1 MLDVGNIESLIAP
14 ALPFRRGR
22 GDGRLI
28 EARTKNSIMKRSF
41 SLIVAAMVA
50 MLVNAV
56 APNGSGT
63 YYQNANGMNGAA
75 LKTALCDII
84 YNRTEKSYNYL
95 WTAFRTTD
103 KTSDGMVWDMYSD
116 MTNYEF
122 GGPAQGANYSKEGD
136 SYNREHS
143 FPKSWFGGEVMPMYT
158 DLHHMYPTDGFVN
171 NKRGNYP
178 FGETNG
184 NSYKSHNDF
193 SKLGS
198 CTYPGYTGTVF
209 EPADEYKGDFARTYF
224 YMVTCY
230 EEKLHDWYSKN
241 SESRATIDGSKY
253 PGFQT
258 WQLNMLLEWAAADQ
272 VSDKETARNNAVAG
286 IQGNR
291 NPFIDYPGL
300 EQYIWGSKK
309 DDTFSYNNYVL
320 PTEYAG
326 YNSGSGSGGQGGEM
340 TGDSYVKVTS
350 TASLTSGQYLIVYE
364 EGSVVF
370 DGSLTALDAAGNTQS
385 VSISNNAIAATTTI
399 NGYAFTYDA
408 TSKTLKSASGYYIG
422 QTSDANG
429 MASNTSTTY
438 TNTITI
444 DENGNADIVSGSA
457 HLRYNNANDQNR
469 FRYYKSSSYTGQK
482 AIQLY
487 KFVEGVKADPIFN
500 GLADVSVDWG
510 SALTLTKGT
519 TGTPNIVTNGDV
531 TLSSLNED
539 VVSVSGLTITPVAV
553 GTTMIIVNTSATTT
567 YNAGSVMFPITVNAP
582 EGKETAKPSE
592 SGLLFGETFGNN
604 SSSARV
610 WDDSYSVKSGVL
622 SVYSGIT
629 GYTITNAKQ
638 SKNNTGSTLS
648 GLIQTTPGTDASVI
662 IGPLNVTSYSSLYLT
677 YQWKAGSIGGTYS
690 TKAYYATSSNGTYS
704 ELTGTGNGATTFV
717 ERAYS
722 LPAAAQVSTLYLK
735 IVWNTSNTNGVI
747 DEVRLTGSS
756 PSTLSV
762 TLKDQGYA
770 TYCSEYPL
778 DFSDNETADY
788 SAWQVTG
795 VNGTAITFAQ
805 ITGSI
810 KGGQGILLKGE
821 AGATIEL
828 TSVDSENVLNGNL
841 LEGTLVPWFVETDQ
855 YYGLSG
861 KKFVKV
867 KPGTVSAGKALLPAS
882 ILGGNDIKAYTF
894 EFEDEATA
902 IKTVDN
908 GQLTTDGVIYNLAG
922 QRLGRM
928 QKGINIVNGK
938 KILF

>member
-1 MLDVGNIESLIAP
+1 MLDVGYIESLIAP

-56 APNGSGT
+56 APNGSET
-63 YYQNANGMNGAA
+63 YYQNANGKNGAA
-75 LKTALCDII
+75 LKTALRGII
-84 YNRTEKSYNYL
+84 YNRTEKSYDYL

-103 KTSDGMVWDMYSD
+103 SRNGMVWDMYSD
-116 MTNYEF
+116 MTNYVF
-122 GGPAQGANYSKEGD
+122 GGSAQGANYSKEGD

-230 EEKLHDWYSKN
+230 EEKLADWYSKN

-258 WQLNMLLEWAAADQ
+258 WQLNMLLEWAADDP
-272 VSDKETARNNAVAG
+272 VSDKETDRNNAVAG

-340 TGDSYVKVTS
+340 TADSYVKVTS

-370 DGSLTALDAAGNTQS
+370 NGSLTTLDAAGNTQS
-385 VSISNNAIAATTTI
+385 VSISNNTIAATTTI

-429 MASNTSTTY
+429 LASSTTSTTY

-444 DENGNADIVSGSA
+444 DGNGNADIVSNSA
-457 HLRYNNANDQNR
+457 HLRYNNGNDQNR

-519 TGTPNIVTNGDV
+519 YSTSNFVTDGAV
-531 TLSSLNED
+531 TLTSLNEG
-539 VVSVSGLTITPVAV
+539 VVTVSGLTITPVAV
-553 GTTMIIVNTSATTT
+553 GTTLISVSTSATTN
-567 YNAGSVMFPITVNAP
+567 YNAGSMMFPITVNAP

-604 SSSARV
+604 TGSARE
-610 WDDSYSVKSGVL
+610 WSDSYSVKSGVL

-629 GYTITNAKQ
+629 GYTIANAKQ

-648 GLIQTTPGTDASVI
+648 GLMQSTQGTEASII
-662 IGPLNVTSYSSLYLT
+662 IGPLNVADYNNLGLT
-677 YQWKAGSIGGTYS
+677 YQWKAGSINSTYY

-735 IVWNTSNTNGVI
+735 IVWNTSNTNGFI

-756 PSTLSV
+756 PSTHSV
-762 TLKDQGYA
+762 TLNRQGYA

-867 KPGTVSAGKALLPAS
+867 KPGTVSDGKALLPAS
-882 ILGGNDIKAYTF
+882 IFDGNDIKAYTF
-894 EFEDEATA
+894 EFEDDATA
-902 IKTVDN
+902 IKTIDN
-908 GQLTTDGVIYNLAG
+908 GQRTTDGVIYNLAG

>member
-1 MLDVGNIESLIAP
+1 
-14 ALPFRRGR
+14 
-22 GDGRLI
+22 
-28 EARTKNSIMKRSF
+28 MKRSF

-50 MLVNAV
+50 MLVNAD
-56 APNGSGT
+56 APNGSET
-63 YYQNANGMNGAA
+63 YYQNANGKNGAA
-75 LKTALCDII
+75 LKTALCGII
-84 YNRTEKSYNYL
+84 YNRTEKSYDYL

-103 KTSDGMVWDMYSD
+103 KRSDGKVWDMYSD
-116 MTNYEF
+116 NTNYVF
-122 GGPAQGANYSKEGD
+122 GGSAQGANYSKEGD

-143 FPKSWFGGEVMPMYT
+143 FPQSWFGGKVMPMYT

-178 FGETNG
+178 FGKTNG

-193 SKLGS
+193 SKLGT

-230 EEKLHDWYSKN
+230 EEKLADWYSKN

-258 WQLNMLLEWAAADQ
+258 WQLNMLLEWAAADP

-309 DDTFSYNNYVL
+309 DDTFSYDNYVL

-326 YNSGSGSGGQGGEM
+326 YNSGSGSGGQGGE

-370 DGSLTALDAAGNTQS
+370 DGSRTTLDAAGNTRS
-385 VSISNNAIAATTTI
+385 VSISDNTIAATTTI

-429 MASNTSTTY
+429 LVSSTSTTY

-444 DENGNADIVSGSA
+444 DGNGNANIVGSGGA
-457 HLRYNNANDQNR
+457 YLRYNSSNNR
-469 FRYYKSSSYTGQK
+469 FRYYKSSTYTEQN

-553 GTTMIIVNTSATTT
+553 GTTMITVNTSATTT

-582 EGKETAKPSE
+582 EGKGTAKPSE

-604 SSSARV
+604 TGSARE
-610 WDDSYSVKSGVL
+610 WSDSYSVKSGVL

-629 GYTITNAKQ
+629 GYTIANAKQ
-638 SKNNTGSTLS
+638 SKNTVGFTAS
-648 GLIQTTPGTDASVI
+648 GLTQSTRGTEASII
-662 IGPLNVTSYSSLYLT
+662 IGPLNVADYNNLGLT
-677 YQWKAGSIGGTYS
+677 YQWKAVSIKETYY

-762 TLKDQGYA
+762 TLNDQGYA

-894 EFEDEATA
+894 EFEDDATA
-902 IKTVDN
+902 IKTIDN

-938 KILF
+938 KILKK

>member
-1 MLDVGNIESLIAP
+1 
-14 ALPFRRGR
+14 
-22 GDGRLI
+22 
-28 EARTKNSIMKRSF
+28 MKRSF

-63 YYQNANGMNGAA
+63 YYQNANGKNGAA
-75 LKTALCDII
+75 LKTALCGII

-103 KTSDGMVWDMYSD
+103 KRSDGKVWDMYSD
-116 MTNYEF
+116 MTNYVF
-122 GGPAQGANYSKEGD
+122 GGSAQGANYSKEGD

-209 EPADEYKGDFARTYF
+209 EPADQYKGDFARTYF

-258 WQLNMLLEWAAADQ
+258 WQLNMLLEWAAADP
-272 VSDKETARNNAVAG
+272 VSDKEIDRNNAVAG

-320 PTEYAG
+320 PSEYAG

-370 DGSLTALDAAGNTQS
+370 DGSLTTLDATGNTRS
-385 VSISNNAIAATTTI
+385 VSISNNTIAATTTI

-429 MASNTSTTY
+429 LASSTTSTTY

-444 DENGNADIVSGSA
+444 DENGNADIVGSGGA
-457 HLRYNNANDQNR
+457 YLRYNSSNNR
-469 FRYYKSSSYTGQK
+469 FRYYKSSTYTEQN

-510 SALTLTKGT
+510 STLTLTKGT
-519 TGTPNIVTNGDV
+519 TGTSNIVTNGDV

-553 GTTMIIVNTSATTT
+553 GTTMITVNTSATTT

-582 EGKETAKPSE
+582 EGKETAPSIGNE
-592 SGLLFGETFGNN
+592 IVFEETFAKCNGEGGNDGKWNGNLSGSLSQTDN
-604 SSSARV
+604 SNWSISNGNGAYQCVKLGTTSKKGSATTPSIGSAGTLILTFRAGA
-610 WDDSYSVKSGVL
+610 WNTNSEGTTLKL
-622 SVYSGIT
+622 SVSAGSINPSSVTLTKGAFNTYT
-629 GYTITNAKQ
+629 ATITNA
-638 SKNNTGSTLS
+638 T
-648 GLIQTTPGTDASVI
+648 
-662 IGPLNVTSYSSLYLT
+662 
-677 YQWKAGSIGGTYS
+677 
-690 TKAYYATSSNGTYS
+690 
-704 ELTGTGNGATTFV
+704 ATT
-717 ERAYS
+717 
-722 LPAAAQVSTLYLK
+722 K
-735 IVWNTSNTNGVI
+735 ITFEAGNTSNNRFFLDDVI
-747 DEVRLTGSS
+747 VTTPEI
-756 PSTLSV
+756 PAPAISV
-762 TLKDQGYA
+762 TLNDQGYA

-821 AGATIEL
+821 AGVTIAL

-841 LEGTLVPWFVETDQ
+841 LEGTLAPWFVETDQ

-867 KPGTVSAGKALLPAS
+867 EPGTVSAGKALLPAS

-902 IKTVDN
+902 IKTIDN

-922 QRLGRM
+922 QRLSKM
-928 QKGINIVNGK
+928 QRGINIVNGK

>member
-1 MLDVGNIESLIAP
+1 
-14 ALPFRRGR
+14 
-22 GDGRLI
+22 
-28 EARTKNSIMKRSF
+28 
-41 SLIVAAMVA
+41 MVA

-56 APNGSGT
+56 APNGSET
-63 YYQNANGMNGAA
+63 YYQNANGKNGAA
-75 LKTALCDII
+75 LKTALCGII
-84 YNRTEKSYNYL
+84 YNRTEKSYDYL

-103 KTSDGMVWDMYSD
+103 SRDGKVWDMYSD
-116 MTNYEF
+116 MTNYVF
-122 GGPAQGANYSKEGD
+122 GSSAQGANYSQEGD

-178 FGETNG
+178 FGETKG

-193 SKLGS
+193 SKLGT

-209 EPADEYKGDFARTYF
+209 EPAGEYKGDFARTYF

-230 EEKLHDWYSKN
+230 EEKLADWYSKN

-258 WQLNMLLEWAAADQ
+258 WQLNMLLAWAAADP

-370 DGSLTALDAAGNTQS
+370 DGSLTTLDATGNTQS
-385 VSISNNAIAATTTI
+385 VSISNNTIAATTAI

-429 MASNTSTTY
+429 LASSTSSTY

-444 DENGNADIVSGSA
+444 DENGNADIVSSSA
-457 HLRYNNANDQNR
+457 HLRYNNGNEQNR
-469 FRYYKSSSYTGQK
+469 FRYYKSSSYTGQQ

-510 SALTLTKGT
+510 STLTLTKGT

-553 GTTMIIVNTSATTT
+553 GTTMITVNTSATTT

-582 EGKETAKPSE
+582 EGKGTAKPSE
-592 SGLLFGETFGNN
+592 SGLLFGETFGDN
-604 SSSARV
+604 SSSARE
-610 WDDSYSVKSGVL
+610 WRDSYSVKSGVL

-648 GLIQTTPGTDASVI
+648 GLMQSTQGTEASII
-662 IGPLNVTSYSSLYLT
+662 IGPLNVADYNNLGLT
-677 YQWKAGSIGGTYS
+677 YQWKAGSIKETYY

-747 DEVRLTGSS
+747 DEIRLTGSS

-762 TLKDQGYA
+762 TLNDQGYA

-828 TSVDSENVLNGNL
+828 TSVDSENILNGNL

-882 ILGGNDIKAYTF
+882 ILGGNNIKAYTF
-894 EFEDEATA
+894 EFEDDATA
-902 IKTVDN
+902 IKTIDN
-908 GQLTTDGVIYNLAG
+908 GQRTTDGVIYNLAG